1 MNAPAG
7 LDLASLPERIQSEVQ
22 RAIQRSIK
30 GVEYIAS
37 SGPSLG
43 STPKDI
49 LNVRGTMNL
58 YRYRP
63 VADEIYRVPI
73 LIVMA
78 TTNRGYILDLVPGQ
92 SFVEFLLRRGR
103 KTLDPEDRLDRQGRG
118 DPQGRPCQPGGRR
131 QRHQA
136 AVAETRFMARR
147 EIDMSGSDIRS
158 YPRRV
163 LTDAGEI
170 EFRLMSRA
178 DEAAVLDFARKLPVH
193 DLLFLPRDI
202 SEPKVLAAWIKE
214 IERGAITSLLA
225 VRAGRV
231 VGCGTLVRDPLS
243 WSPHVGEIRNV
254 VASDVRGQGVGRALS
269 QETFALALGAG
280 LEKLVVQ
287 MTVDQTGAI
296 AIFEGL
302 GFKAE
307 ALLRDQV
314 KDKAGKKHDIV
325 VLGHNVAQVRA
336 QMEAYGLPGA
346 VQH

>member
-1 MNAPAG
+1 MTGEP
-7 LDLASLPERIQSEVQ
+7 
-22 RAIQRSIK
+22 
-30 GVEYIAS
+30 
-37 SGPSLG
+37 
-43 STPKDI
+43 
-49 LNVRGTMNL
+49 
-58 YRYRP
+58 
-63 VADEIYRVPI
+63 
-73 LIVMA
+73 
-78 TTNRGYILDLVPGQ
+78 
-92 SFVEFLLRRGR
+92 
-103 KTLDPEDRLDRQGRG
+103 
-118 DPQGRPCQPGGRR
+118 
-131 QRHQA
+131 
-136 AVAETRFMARR
+136 
-147 EIDMSGSDIRS
+147 RS

-163 LTDAGEI
+163 ATQAGEI
-170 EFRLMSRA
+170 EFRLMSPA
-178 DEAAVLDFARKLPVH
+178 DEAAVLDFARQLPVH

-225 VRAGRV
+225 VKAGRV

-254 VASDVRGQGVGRALS
+254 VSAEVRGQGVGRALT
-269 QETFALALGAG
+269 QEIFALALGAG

-307 ALLRDQV
+307 ALLRDNV
-314 KDKAGKKHDIV
+314 RDKAGKKHDIV

-336 QMEAYGLPGA
+336 QLEAYGLPGA